1 MRASKVKYSEKKRGI
16 GMRWK
21 LFAFLVAFVV
31 FMLGVVW
38 AFQIL
43 LLDHFYKDIK
53 YKELESIS
61 GVISDYLGSDDI
73 DEAVYSCAVDYSTC
87 IRVFRQT
94 DNVAVEV
101 ASADVAVDCLIHG
114 ISQTELNDFYSK
126 TRDNGGLYATTQE
139 LKPQLGAFWG
149 SDGNRRPDL
158 FNINRSA
165 VGMVYNTIVE
175 GEDGAQYM
183 IMLGSE
189 LTPVDAT
196 VNTLQTQFGWIASVM
211 VVGAFLLAFLIS
223 RNISRPI
230 AKMNRSAKKLAEG
243 RYDVTFDGH
252 GYREIRELSDSLN
265 YASEELS
272 RTDRLQ
278 RELIANV
285 SHDLRTPLTMIKGYS
300 EVMRDIPGENTP
312 ENLQVIVDETTRLSE
327 LVNDMLD
334 LSRIRA
340 GTRQPQVTRFC
351 LTDAVREVMSRYD
364 RLMSVDGYRIEFASD
379 GEAWITAD
387 RVMILQV
394 VYNLINN
401 AVNYAGEDKCVL
413 VEQQIQDGTVR
424 ISVTDHG
431 TGIDPS
437 EIDRIWDRYYKVD
450 HIHKR
455 AAVGTGLGLSIVKG
469 VLEVHRATYGV
480 ETAPGRGSS
489 FWFALPTTD
498 EDTAVSDNADLAEDQ

>member
-1 MRASKVKYSEKKRGI
+1 MRASEREYSKKKRGI

-21 LFAFLVAFVV
+21 LFAFLVAFVI
-31 FMLGVVW
+31 FMLSVVW
-38 AFQIL
+38 VFQIL

-61 GVISDYLGSDDI
+61 GVISDYLGSDEI

-87 IRVFRQT
+87 IRVFRQI

-101 ASADVAVDCLIHG
+101 ASADVAADCLIHG

-126 TRDNGGLYATTQE
+126 TVDKGELYAATQE

-149 SDGNRRPDL
+149 SNGNRRPDL
-158 FNINRSA
+158 FDTNRSA

-196 VNTLQTQFGWIASVM
+196 VNTLQTQFGWIAVVM

-230 AKMNRSAKKLAEG
+230 SKMNRAAKKLAEG
-243 RYDVTFDGH
+243 RYDVTFDGR
-252 GYREIRELSDSLN
+252 GYQEIRELSDSLN
-265 YASEELS
+265 YASQELS

-334 LSRIRA
+334 LSRIRT

-351 LTDAVREVMSRYD
+351 LTAAVREVMSRYD
-364 RLMSVDGYRIEFASD
+364 RLMSVDGYRIEFAAD
-379 GEAWITAD
+379 DEAWITAD

-394 VYNLINN
+394 MYNLINN

-424 ISVTDHG
+424 IAVTDHG
-431 TGIDPS
+431 AGINP
-437 EIDRIWDRYYKVD
+437 EELDRIWDRYYKVD
-450 HIHKR
+450 RVHKR

-469 VLEVHRATYGV
+469 ILEAHRATYGV
-480 ETAPGRGSS
+480 ESAPGRGSS
-489 FWFALPTTD
+489 FWFALPATD
-498 EDTAVSDNADLAEDQ
+498 EDTAGLDNTDLEEDQ